1 MPRYIVLL
9 NWTDQGIKN
18 VKDTVKRAKSF
29 ENAIE
34 KAGGKSLGLYYT
46 LGRYDMVAM
55 VEASNDEA
63 VASVLYSTGRLG
75 NVRTETLKA
84 FSMDEAA
91 NIIEKL
97 TL

>member
-9 NWTDQGIKN
+9 NWTAQGKN

-34 KAGGKSLGLYYT
+34 KAGGKFLGLYYT

-63 VASVLYSTGRLG
+63 IASVLYSTGSLG
-75 NVRTETLKA
+75 NVRTETVKA

-97 TL
+97 T

>member
-9 NWTDQGIKN
+9 NWTGQGIKN

-29 ENAIE
+29 EDAIE
-34 KAGGKSLGLYYT
+34 KAGGKSLGFYYT
-46 LGRYDMVAM
+46 IGSYDMVAL
-55 VEASNDEA
+55 VEAPNDEA
-63 VASVLYSTGRLG
+63 IASVLFSTGSLG
-75 NVRTETLKA
+75 NVRTQTLKA

-97 TL
+97 S

>member
-1 MPRYIVLL
+1 MPTYIILVD
-9 NWTDQGIKN
+9 WTDQGIKN

-29 ENAIE
+29 EAAIE

-46 LGRYDMVAM
+46 MGRHDVVAI
-55 VEASNDEA
+55 VETPNDEA
-63 VASVLYSTGRLG
+63 IASVLYSTGSLG

-84 FSMDEAA
+84 FSMSEAA

-97 TL
+97 S

>member
-1 MPRYIVLL
+1 MPRYILL
-9 NWTDQGIKN
+9 INWTAQGIKN

-34 KAGGKSLGLYYT
+34 KAGGKSHGLYYT
-46 LGRYDMVAM
+46 IGRHDMVAM
-55 VEASNDEA
+55 VEAPSDEA
-63 VASVLYSTGRLG
+63 IAAVLFSLGSLG

-84 FSMDEAA
+84 FSMDQTA

-97 TL
+97 T